1 MHFLLLLL
9 GWVLDRLIPHWRDG
23 LTMAARADGR
33 VEHHPLRPALW
44 DGWRSRGE
52 RSGAKHA
59 SRAVSAAVGSAQV
72 ARAAARSPDSGAGGS
87 STN

>member
-9 GWVLDRLIPHWRDG
+9 SWVLDRLIPQWRDG

-52 RSGAKHA
+52 RRVVKPA
-59 SRAVSAAVGSAQV
+59 SRAATPAAGRAPV

>member
-1 MHFLLLLL
+1 
-9 GWVLDRLIPHWRDG
+9 VLDRLIPQWRDG
-23 LTMAARADGR
+23 LAMAARADGR

-44 DGWRSRGE
+44 DSWRSRGE
-52 RSGAKHA
+52 RRGAKA
-59 SRAVSAAVGSAQV
+59 TSRAASAAAGGAPF